1 MPRRSSRIAKTKSG
15 SAAPARRRSS
25 SKPRGRNNNSK
36 KDNVPSST
44 PASSASSAAFVYE
57 FGGPVGAVLTAIALP
72 LVCYMFASLCNA
84 DDCTA
89 VGLLSGLQGFV
100 RDLLADPAGKLA
112 MLGAAF
118 TGTCTTGGFTTV
130 FGWFFFQV
138 LLERGLPGPTG
149 KGTVLKGSKSNRRL
163 TYELNGHRAFWV
175 SLGSLL
181 LWQLVS
187 VCRDASGGFRAV
199 ASMEEG
205 PEGGICLGLNGVF
218 DALLPRNQVHVPSLS
233 WLFTHFTE
241 LLTAS
246 LVLSTGMSVALY
258 AASRRLPAG
267 HDDVAPGGDSG
278 VVVSDFFMGRELNP
292 RPLAGTTLDL
302 KYFCELRPGLIGWCA
317 LNLGMLCY
325 QVETNG
331 AASGSM
337 VLVNVFQLVYV
348 WDALYNE
355 KAILTTMDIT
365 TDGFGFM
372 LCFGDL
378 SWVPFT
384 YSLQSRYLAFFDP
397 GLSAV
402 VLCAILA
409 VKITGYRAFRG
420 SNGEKDAFRTN
431 PGSARCAHLE
441 TITTKTGR
449 KLLVSGWWGMAR
461 KINYTADW
469 TMALSWCA
477 VCGTGSLIPYFYAI
491 YFAILLIHRAM
502 RDDHACHDKYGDD
515 WDRYKK
521 RVPYLFIPGLV

>member
-1 MPRRSSRIAKTKSG
+1 MPRRSSRIAAKSS
-15 SAAPARRRSS
+15 SAARTGRRSS
-25 SKPRGRNNNSK
+25 SKPRA
-36 KDNVPSST
+36 ST
-44 PASSASSAAFVYE
+44 PKKTTTTKNADATSSAPKAFVYE
-57 FGGPVGAVLTAIALP
+57 FGGPVGAVLTAVALP
-72 LVCYMFASLCNA
+72 LVCYMFASFCNA

-89 VGLLSGLQGFV
+89 VGLLAGIQGLV
-100 RDLLADPAGKLA
+100 RDLAANPGEKLA
-112 MLGAAF
+112 ALGVALA
-118 TGTCTTGGFTTV
+118 GTCTSGGFTAV
-130 FGWFFFQV
+130 FGWFLFQV
-138 LLERGLPGPTG
+138 LLERGLPGPSG
-149 KGTVLKGSKSNRRL
+149 KGTVLKGGKADRRL
-163 TYELNGHRAFWV
+163 TYELNGHQAFWV
-175 SLGSLL
+175 SMGSLL
-181 LWQLVS
+181 LWQFVS
-187 VCRDASGGFRAV
+187 VCRDASGGFRTIISMEEGAV
-199 ASMEEG
+199 ASMC
-205 PEGGICLGLNGVF
+205 PAVNGVF
-218 DALLPRNQVHVPSLS
+218 DALLPRDQVHVPSLS

-241 LLTAS
+241 MLTAS
-246 LVLSTGMSVALY
+246 LVLSTCMSIALY
-258 AASRRLPAG
+258 IASLRLPAG
-267 HDDVAPGGDSG
+267 HADVAPGGDSG
-278 VVVSDFFMGRELNP
+278 VAVYDFFMGRELNP
-292 RPLAGTTLDL
+292 RPLPGTTFDL

-331 AASGSM
+331 MASGSM
-337 VLVNVFQLVYV
+337 VLVNAFQLVYV

-402 VLCAILA
+402 VLCTIFAA
-409 VKITGYRAFRG
+409 KVAGYRAFRG
-420 SNGEKDAFRTN
+420 ANGEKDAFRTDPN
-431 PGSARCAHLE
+431 SARCAHLE

-477 VCGTGSLIPYFYAI
+477 VCGTNSLIPYFYAI

-502 RDDHACHDKYGDD
+502 RDDHACHEKYGDD

-521 RVPYLFIPGLV
+521 RVPYVFIPGLV